1 MDLFKFIIKL
11 FVIIEGGMCQNYF
24 VAAAFYRG
32 EIMKERIKTEVAH
45 AMEELKNIRD
55 YLYENP
61 EMGYMEKKAS
71 AILEESLKNH
81 GFMVETGIYGM
92 NTAFRGTFDSGKK
105 GPKIA
110 FLCEYDALPGIGH
123 GCGHNLIAAM
133 GLGAG
138 IALKSVIN
146 EIGGSIVVLGTPAE
160 ETSGA
165 KVEMVKGGEFEGVTA
180 VMMVHPSPLTEE
192 SGRSLAMSALKFE
205 YTGKTA
211 HAAQAPEKGINAL
224 DSVILLF
231 NGINAIRQH
240 VTSDVRIHGIIT
252 EGGLAANIVPE
263 RAVAEFYIRAES
275 TENKDD
281 VIKIVVAIA
290 QGAAMM
296 TGATVEI
303 SNHEAAYDDLRTNK
317 ILSDLFDDNLME
329 LGEKEIKP
337 PGDSLGSL
345 DIGNIS
351 RVVPAIHP
359 WLGFGNRNLVP
370 HTTEFASETLSE
382 SGNQVL
388 YRGACAMAM
397 TAYDIIVSK
406 DIQERMREEF
416 SKK

>member
-1 MDLFKFIIKL
+1 
-11 FVIIEGGMCQNYF
+11 MCQNYF

-32 EIMKERIKTEVAH
+32 VIMKERIKAEVSVILK
-45 AMEELKNIRD
+45 ELQNIRD
-55 YLYENP
+55 YLYKNP
-61 EMGYMEKKAS
+61 EEGYKEIKAS
-71 AILEESLKNH
+71 AILEESLINH
-81 GFMVETGIYGM
+81 GFTVETGIYGI
-92 NTAFRGTFDSGKK
+92 NTAFRGTYDSGIK

-123 GCGHNLIAAM
+123 GCGHNLIATI

-165 KVEMVKGGEFEGVTA
+165 KVKMAKGGEFEGVTA
-180 VMMVHPSPLTEE
+180 AMMVHPSPLTEE
-192 SGRSLAMSALKFE
+192 SGKSLAISAFKFE

-231 NGINAIRQH
+231 NGINAMRQH

-263 RAVAEFYIRAES
+263 RAVAEFYIRAE
-275 TENKDD
+275 TVEKNEE
-281 VIKIVVAIA
+281 VIKKVVAIA
-290 QGAAMM
+290 QGAATM
-296 TGATVEI
+296 TGATVKI
-303 SNHEAAYDDLRTNK
+303 TNFEATYEDLRTNK
-317 ILSDLFDDNLME
+317 ILSDLFNNNLTT
-329 LGEKEIKP
+329 LGEKEIRP

-345 DIGNIS
+345 DMGDVS
-351 RVVPAIHP
+351 QVVPAIHP
-359 WLGFGNRNLVP
+359 WLGFGNKDLVP
-370 HTTEFASETLSE
+370 HTREFASATISE

-388 YRGACAMAM
+388 YRGACALAM
-397 TAYDIIVSK
+397 TAYDVIMSNDV
-406 DIQERMREEF
+406 QEKMRNEF
-416 SKK
+416 NKK

>member
-1 MDLFKFIIKL
+1 
-11 FVIIEGGMCQNYF
+11 MCQNYF

-32 EIMKERIKTEVAH
+32 VIMKERIKAEVSVILK
-45 AMEELKNIRD
+45 ELQSIRD

-61 EMGYMEKKAS
+61 EEGYKEIKAS
-71 AILEESLKNH
+71 AILEESLINH
-81 GFMVETGIYGM
+81 GFAVETGIYGI
-92 NTAFRGTFDSGKK
+92 NTAFRGTYDSGIK

-123 GCGHNLIAAM
+123 GCGHNLIATI

-165 KVEMVKGGEFEGVTA
+165 KVKMAKGGEFEGVTA
-180 VMMVHPSPLTEE
+180 AMMVHPSPLTEE
-192 SGRSLAMSALKFE
+192 SGKSLAISAFKFE

-231 NGINAIRQH
+231 NGINAMRQH

-263 RAVAEFYIRAES
+263 RAVAEFYIRAE
-275 TENKDD
+275 TVEKNEE
-281 VIKIVVAIA
+281 VIKKVVAIA
-290 QGAAMM
+290 QGAATM
-296 TGATVEI
+296 TGATVKI
-303 SNHEAAYDDLRTNK
+303 SNFEATYEDLRTNK
-317 ILSDLFDDNLME
+317 ILSDLFNNNLTA
-329 LGEKEIKP
+329 LGEKEIRP

-345 DIGNIS
+345 DMGDVS
-351 RVVPAIHP
+351 QVVPAIHP
-359 WLGFGNRNLVP
+359 WLGFGNKDLVP
-370 HTTEFASETLSE
+370 HTREFAAETISE

-388 YRGACAMAM
+388 YRGACALAM
-397 TAYDIIVSK
+397 TAYDIITSNDV
-406 DIQERMREEF
+406 QERMKNEF
-416 SKK
+416 DKK